1 MPLLQTPASRV
12 LATLFLALAAGACAQ
27 SSTQVPAGAAPA
39 TQAGCLATGDGSL
52 QAELRGALV
61 ADLAWQNGQM
71 QCEGGLRP
79 DGAGIRITIAGPLPA
94 QAGQPQSP
102 AGGTAPGHLR
112 FIFGIDPHDTAS
124 GVAQAL
130 PTNLT
135 VIIEGGKQLYATLG
149 DDKCAVETLQRT
161 PVPDSGGKLDRV
173 QVRGYCTGPASD
185 LAGTVRLF
193 VPTFSFTAQLRNGDD
208 P

>member
-12 LATLFLALAAGACAQ
+12 LSTLFLALAAGACAQ
-27 SSTQVPAGAAPA
+27 SSPEAPA
-39 TQAGCLATGDGSL
+39 TAALPALAGCLATGEGSL

-71 QCEGGLRP
+71 QCEGGPRP
-79 DGAGIRITIAGPLPA
+79 DGGGIRITIAGPLPA
-94 QAGQPQSP
+94 QTGQPP
-102 AGGTAPGHLR
+102 AAGAAPGHLR

-135 VIIEGGKQLYATLG
+135 VILEGGQQLFATRG
-149 DDKCAVETLQRT
+149 DDKCAVEYLKRT
-161 PVPDSGGKLDRV
+161 PLPASGGKVDRV

-185 LAGTVRLF
+185 LAGETRLF
-193 VPTFSFTAQLRNGDD
+193 VPTFSFTALLRNGDD